1 MPAKMSNRGRIVGV
15 VIAVVVRVGFMVYRD
30 NQAAKRLYHPY
41 QEAQLEEEKFQ
52 QAKKEA
58 LDLDKEQA
66 RAELVSQ
73 PSRLLFGGTASV
85 VFRRETFTTY
95 SRVTAVMVANISSFD
110 VAEVAG
116 DLTYISDSGK
126 EMATVPFRSEGGI
139 GAGQTT
145 KLKITATEVRGNAQ
159 QGHIVVRTVRIVD
172 K

>member
-1 MPAKMSNRGRIVGV
+1 MSNRARIVGV

-85 VFRRETFTTY
+85 VFRRKIFTTY

-126 EMATVPFRSEGGI
+126 EMVTVPFSSEGGI
-139 GAGQTT
+139 AAGQTT
-145 KLKITATEVRGNAQ
+145 KLKITATEVRGNAR
-159 QGHIVVRTVRIVD
+159 QGHIVVRKVRIVD
-172 K
+172 R